1 VRSRCDARPADLRS
15 IRATQVTLLA
25 VRSEQVAHH
34 LSLCLLACIMRQHA
48 SAKVLSRIKEAFT
61 LVNDEYKIAAALICE
76 YG

>member
-1 VRSRCDARPADLRS
+1 MLDRQTFVLSAPHKCRFLPFD
-15 IRATQVTLLA
+15 V
-25 VRSEQVAHH
+25 EQVAHH